1 MGEANILNG
10 GVEVLSEIRGSLLH
24 LETLKRTSAEQAQTR
39 QSLEKEITSKQ
50 KAMDKEIEST
60 VSKRIEELEDSFD
73 SQIDKTKSRIK
84 DEKSRREKTKGEKVS
99 QRIGEET
106 ADQHEA
112 IRSIKQEIKG
122 KFTKDH
128 IWRIYN
134 TRYFFA
140 LFLPGSISDYLLIL
154 LTVIVLAG
162 LPLGLYMLLGL
173 ENNWLLVAMYAGELL
188 VFALAFLLIF
198 KKVRNKH
205 LAALREATDLRDEI
219 KSTKKMIKAKAHS
232 IRKDRDESGYGLEGF
247 DQSIG
252 ELETT
257 LEGIVEQKKQA
268 LKDFEN
274 TTKQDIVNEIR
285 IKYVDDIETL
295 KKQNEEAIRVQ
306 KEADDEIS
314 AITMDISQN
323 YEAYLGKE
331 NLKVSVI
338 DNLTDII
345 NSGSAL
351 NISEAL
357 EAYKKQIE
365 AAKAAK

>member
-10 GVEVLSEIRGSLLH
+10 GVEVLGEIRGSLLH
-24 LETLKRTSAEQAQTR
+24 LDTLKKSSAEQAQTR
-39 QSLEKEITSKQ
+39 QALEKEIAAKQ
-50 KAMDKEIEST
+50 KAMDKEIETT
-60 VSKRIEELEDSFD
+60 VSKRIQELENSFD
-73 SQIDKTKSRIK
+73 SQIDKTRGRIK
-84 DEKSRREKTKGEKVS
+84 AEKTRRDKTKDEKVS

-106 ADQHEA
+106 ADQHEE

-122 KFTKDH
+122 IFTKDH
-128 IWRIYN
+128 IFRIFN

-154 LTVIVLAG
+154 LTVIILAG
-162 LPLGLYMLLGL
+162 LPFGVYTLLGL
-173 ENNWLLVAMYAGELL
+173 ENIWLLVAMYAGELF
-188 VFALAFLLIF
+188 VFGLAFFFIF

-205 LAALREATDLRDEI
+205 LAALREATDKRDRI
-219 KSTKKMIKAKAHS
+219 KATKKNIKAKAHS
-232 IRKDRDESGYGLEGF
+232 IRKDRDESGYGLESF

-268 LKDFEN
+268 LTDFES
-274 TTKQDIVNEIR
+274 TTKPDIVNEIR
-285 IKYVDDIETL
+285 VKYVDDIEDL
-295 KKQNEEAIRVQ
+295 KKQNEEAVRVQ

-331 NLKVSVI
+331 NLRINVI
-338 DNLTDII
+338 DSLIEII
-345 NSGSAL
+345 NNGGAL